1 MASTC
6 HAMIT
11 LCPFVFLCLLLFSRT
26 RKYANKASSN
36 TIYSYEEIARHG
48 TRDSAWVVIN
58 NNVYDVT
65 EFVKRHPGG
74 DAIILSEAGKKD
86 CTDVFTAMHNATV
99 FKYLPAYQIG
109 RTEDWGKEATEFA
122 KDFRELELAL
132 HREGLFEAKY
142 WFFAAKMAVNFAA
155 LGFSAYLAAT
165 TTSLWTTALAGAAL
179 AFFWH
184 QMGFMSHDLLH
195 NGVFPSVKMNS
206 FFGWLSTTVFF
217 GISSSQWK
225 EEHNVHHAITNQV
238 HEDLQFTYLP
248 VFLLHWKEL
257 LYGKGKQLPWW
268 STYVLRIQCFLL
280 VPICIFI
287 GRFNIYQVTFRHAL
301 GQRDDALRIGQF
313 SLKEVVGLGLFWA
326 YFLTLCSLLP
336 SGE

>member
-1 MASTC
+1 
-6 HAMIT
+6 
-11 LCPFVFLCLLLFSRT
+11 
-26 RKYANKASSN
+26 
-36 TIYSYEEIARHG
+36 
-48 TRDSAWVVIN
+48 
-58 NNVYDVT
+58 
-65 EFVKRHPGG
+65 
-74 DAIILSEAGKKD
+74 
-86 CTDVFTAMHNATV
+86 
-99 FKYLPAYQIG
+99 
-109 RTEDWGKEATEFA
+109 
-122 KDFRELELAL
+122 
-132 HREGLFEAKY
+132 
-142 WFFAAKMAVNFAA
+142 
-155 LGFSAYLAAT
+155 
-165 TTSLWTTALAGAAL
+165 
-179 AFFWH
+179 
-184 QMGFMSHDLLH
+184 MGFMSHDLLH

-336 SGE
+336 SASHIAVYVVMSHWLVGILHLQLLLNHMAMEFFQGTEQQEIEWFRVQLSSSRNIRKLAGSNWMTHWFHGGLQYQIEHHLFPRLPRHNLGQVAPRVRALCKKYDVPYVLDSFLDTVWDVLKDMYNNYWQNKPVIEANIKQYEA